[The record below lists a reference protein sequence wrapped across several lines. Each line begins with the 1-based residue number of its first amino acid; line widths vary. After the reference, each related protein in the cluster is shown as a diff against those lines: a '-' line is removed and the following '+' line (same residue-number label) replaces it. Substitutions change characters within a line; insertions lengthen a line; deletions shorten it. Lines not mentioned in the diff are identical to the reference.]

1 MSLIKNTR
9 TVGSKLDASNFLQ
22 RVYDLF
28 GTYWKQ
34 KIVIYIYTEKGAAV
48 MENFEIQDNFDI
60 DTLKSV
66 FARNTNNV
74 TFICTVEV
82 LV

>member
-28 GTYWKQ
+28 GTYIKQ
-34 KIVIYIYTEKGAAV
+34 KIVVSIIQDGNIILTQ
-48 MENFEIQDNFDI
+48 FEIKGMFEFEHVVSILRLNSYSSLLVCQ
-60 DTLKSV
+60 
-66 FARNTNNV
+66 
-74 TFICTVEV
+74 VEV
-82 LV
+82 LA